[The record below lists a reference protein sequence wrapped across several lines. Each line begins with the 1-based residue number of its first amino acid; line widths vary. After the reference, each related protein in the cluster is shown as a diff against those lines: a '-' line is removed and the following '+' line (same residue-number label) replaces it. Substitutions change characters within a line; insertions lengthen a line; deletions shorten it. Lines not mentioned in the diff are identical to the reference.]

1 MLEIE
6 ERRGKKRKD
15 QVMNIERKGIK
26 EGENRREKNR
36 ENSMIYRVI
45 HLLTHNKI
53 NILNWRIGF
62 L

>member
-1 MLEIE
+1 
-6 ERRGKKRKD
+6 
-15 QVMNIERKGIK
+15 MNIERKGIK